1 MKKKVPLLKKGK
13 HKKHDSIMA
22 DFDNQK
28 RKHLERLGTKMLANQ
43 EKLDILKQKSINTDF
58 LNLF

>member
-13 HKKHDSIMA
+13 HKKHDAIVA

-28 RKHLERLGTKMLANQ
+28 RKHLENLATKMLANQ
-43 EKLDILKQKSINTDF
+43 EKLDILKQKNINTDF